1 MKNLKFKKED
11 NYAIIEKSWEVLIT
25 KWEVHYLSNLSQL
38 EKLQEETKR
47 KIVFITPFCL
57 AWVENWYEVL
67 WNEKIVAMEVEEE
80 ILLTKSEILEILEDN
95 DIEFWEIKTSISDH
109 DFADVV
115 CKAKEKIINWE
126 FNQLV
131 LSREFYTDINANSK
145 NILGIFRKLLLNIW
159 QYMTFLFNTPEKT
172 FIWASPERHLTVKKN
187 KAIMNPIAWTFRK
200 KDKKSFYDEFSEF
213 LDDSKEI
220 SELAMVIDEEL
231 KMMSKITKWW
241 NIESWLI
248 KELLSVIHTEANLV
262 WDLKNWVSILDALK
276 MTLYAP
282 TLVWWPIES
291 AFKQISLFEKKSR
304 WYYWASFWI
313 YDKDFLDT
321 AIVIR
326 TAFIDKLNNLL
337 TVRAWAWIVKDSVPE
352 NEVKETIAK
361 SNVFFLNFKK
371 SWSVDYDRY
380 LDWLSNEESTQIEKL
395 LQKRKDQLSKFY
407 RLNHEKENLEVEEI
421 KSKKILLIN
430 SWDDF
435 VYLSWF
441 MIEKMWWIAEVV
453 SSENF
458 DYSIVDNFDII
469 LLWPWYWN
477 INNTNDKRIINL
489 LRITKKLIKEQKNIL
504 WICLWHQAICKLK
517 WYDVCRQNLNFQ
529 WEQKKV
535 NFWWKEETLWFYN
548 SYSPV
553 FNWSY
558 RWNIE
563 EIDTFYDDSR
573 ILNYRNKH
581 IYSTQSH
588 PESIMSI
595 NWFDIL
601 KNMILHVLKK

>member
-1 MKNLKFKKED
+1 MKNLKLEKED
-11 NYAIIEKSWEVLIT
+11 NYAIIEKSGEVLIT
-25 KWEVHYLSNLSQL
+25 KGEVHYLSNLSQL

-57 AWVENWYEVL
+57 AGVENGYEVL
-67 WNEKIVAMEVEEE
+67 GNEKIIAMEVEEE
-80 ILLTKSEILEILEDN
+80 ILLTKSEILDILEDN
-95 DIEFWEIKTSISDH
+95 NIEFGEIKTSISDH

-115 CKAKEKIINWE
+115 CKAKEKIINGE

-145 NILGIFRKLLLNIW
+145 NILGIFRKLLLNIG

-172 FIWASPERHLTVKKN
+172 FIGASPERHLTVEKN
-187 KAIMNPIAWTFRK
+187 KATMNPIAGTFRK

-231 KMMSKITKWW
+231 KMMSKITKGG
-241 NIESWLI
+241 NIESGLI

-262 WDLKNWVSILDALK
+262 GDLKNGVSILDALK

-282 TLVWWPIES
+282 TLVGGPIES

-304 WYYWASFWI
+304 GYYGASFGI

-337 TVRAWAWIVKDSVPE
+337 TVRAGAGIVKDSVPE

-371 SWSVDYDRY
+371 SGSVDYDRY
-380 LDWLSNEESTQIEKL
+380 LDGLSNEESTQIEKL

-430 SWDDF
+430 SGDDF
-435 VYLSWF
+435 VYLSGF
-441 MIEKMWWIAEVV
+441 MIEKMGGIAEVV

-469 LLWPWYWN
+469 LLGPGYGN

-504 WICLWHQAICKLK
+504 GICLGHQAICKLK
-517 WYDVCRQNLNFQ
+517 GYDVCRQNLNFQ
-529 WEQKKV
+529 GEQKKV
-535 NFWWKEETLWFYN
+535 NFGGKEETLGFYN

-553 FNWSY
+553 FNGSY
-558 RWNIE
+558 RGNIE

-595 NWFDIL
+595 NGFDIL